1 MTSKSEG
8 TMLFRNVDKFR
19 RDVALY
25 KTLDLFQ
32 YRSVSLKYL
41 VVMEIKVS

>member
-1 MTSKSEG
+1 MTSKSED
-8 TMLFRNVDKFR
+8 TTLFRNVDKFR

-25 KTLDLFQ
+25 KTVDICQ
-32 YRSVSLKYL
+32 YRSVSLKYR